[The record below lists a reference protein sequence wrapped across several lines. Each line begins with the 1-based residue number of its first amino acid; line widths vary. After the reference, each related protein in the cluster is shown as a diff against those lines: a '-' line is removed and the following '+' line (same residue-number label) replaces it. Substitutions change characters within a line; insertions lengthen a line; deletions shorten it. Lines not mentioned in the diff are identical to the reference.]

1 MILAD
6 IFEKLLE
13 TRRVVLVMPDKRSA
27 EVPRVSLLRKFKDYK
42 QQMTAL
48 GFLDPS
54 LENAVVSLEWDE
66 ENKLAT
72 FHLRERKSRSVE
84 YTLVES
90 VDAAQ
95 IQENLGRN

>member
-13 TRRVVLVMPDKRSA
+13 ARTVILVLPDRKTA
-27 EVPRVSLLRKFKDYK
+27 EIPRVSLLRKFKDYK
-42 QQMTAL
+42 QQMAAL

-72 FHLRERKSRSVE
+72 FYLRERKSRSVD
-84 YTLVES
+84 YTLVEPA
-90 VDAAQ
+90 DAAKV
-95 IQENLGRN
+95 